1 MHKKSTSWLIVRIL
15 GLISLAIASYQLYE
29 YLVNVSMVVAQLNSG
44 IPLEGT
50 LRLIN
55 LRWDPFVG
63 FIFFSALSLYFLKF
77 GSKVHGWLMSAGGG
91 KSENS

>member
-15 GLISLAIASYQLYE
+15 GLISLAIAFYQLYGF
-29 YLVNVSMVVAQLNSG
+29 LVNVSTVVAHSNSD

-50 LRLIN
+50 MRLIN

-77 GSKVHGWLMSAGGG
+77 GAKVHGWLMSAGGQ
-91 KSENS
+91 E